1 MREKDDIPWSSLH
14 KHYHPPGTEPGTLT
28 EHHPDCNGPVNI
40 TLIQYGPNYFA
51 EKKLESLEQCW
62 AEEKPDCITWI
73 NITGNCNPE
82 ILRALGEHYH
92 LHPLSMEDVL
102 NSGQHSKME
111 RYDEYYFLIM
121 YLLSGGKEIDARQV
135 SIFWGKNYIISIAAE
150 EEGAFEILRSRIRN
164 PKARIREMDT
174 DYLAY
179 CIVDALVDRFFPR
192 MEELREELDLLE
204 ESIFTR
210 KEKEVI
216 EKIHSIKL
224 KLLILGKLVWA
235 SQELINAIQNEE
247 AELTSPHIHFYLRD
261 CYDHTV
267 QLTHTID
274 NYREISNS
282 LIDAYLSL
290 ISSQQ
295 NQIMKVLTMIATIFI
310 PLTFIVGVYGMNFN
324 PEAGPWSMPELNWP
338 YGYAATWGGMILISL
353 AMITY
358 FKRRKWF

>member
-1 MREKDDIPWSSLH
+1 MREKDDIPWSGLH
-14 KHYHPPGTEPGTLT
+14 KHYHPPGTEPGTLV
-28 EHHPDCNGPVNI
+28 EHHTYCDGSINI
-40 TLIQYGPNYFA
+40 TLIQYGPDYYV
-51 EKKLESLEQCW
+51 EKTMKSIEQCW
-62 AEEKPDCITWI
+62 AEEKPNYVSWI
-73 NITGNCNPE
+73 KITGNCKPE
-82 ILRALGEHYH
+82 ILAALGTHYN

-121 YLLSGGKEIDARQV
+121 YLLAGGEEMDARQV
-135 SIFWGKNYIISIAAE
+135 NIFWGKNYIITIVDE
-150 EEGAFEILRSRIRN
+150 EEGAFDILRNRISK
-164 PKARIREMDT
+164 PQARIREMGT

-204 ESIFTR
+204 ESVFSR

-216 EKIHSIKL
+216 EKIHKIKI
-224 KLLILGKLVWA
+224 KLLILGKLVLA
-235 SQELINAIQNEE
+235 SQELINSIQNEE
-247 AELTSPHIHFYLRD
+247 AELTSPNIHFYLRD

-274 NYREISNS
+274 NYREISNG
-282 LIDAYLSL
+282 LIDSYLSI

-324 PEAGPWSMPELNWP
+324 PAAGPWSMPELNWP
-338 YGYAATWGGMILISL
+338 YGYAAAWGFMILVSMG
-353 AMITY
+353 MITY